1 MKRLRGL
8 NLRAGQTL
16 HAPTRGNRV
25 SHGLHSGE
33 GKVPHLDQGPKKPPE
48 FATTETIMSALMPRM

>member
-1 MKRLRGL
+1 MQGNK
-8 NLRAGQTL
+8 TL